1 MLISLSSFQKIF
13 FLVFDNDL
21 NILDLTKRKP
31 AEIAGDTKYDL

>member
-13 FLVFDNDL
+13 FLFFDNDL
-21 NILDLTKRKP
+21 NIFDFTKRKP